1 MKLKAIV
8 VLLVVSVFV
17 FEAQAQ
23 QLYKWVDAQGVTHY
37 AEALP
42 SQDIDHVALQFT
54 EQYQQANSQDDYYSI
69 QNQLER
75 LQQRRSQQLAEKQ
88 QAAQAR
94 AANQQKPETIYVQ
107 VNEPEGNYY
116 LPAYYPR
123 YKSHHYGDQYNR
135 HHPKQGHHKY
145 TKPIIEKPKSGISH
159 KAKVNR
165 YGAAFS
171 ASR

>member
-1 MKLKAIV
+1 MKLKVIV

-42 SQDIDHVALQFT
+42 SQDVDYVALEFT

-88 QAAQAR
+88 QAAQAK

-107 VNEPEGNYY
+107 VNESEGNYN

-123 YKSHHYGDQYNR
+123 YKSHYYDNQYKRN
-135 HHPKQGHHKY
+135 HPKQEHHKY
-145 TKPIIEKPKSGISH
+145 TKPIIEKPKSRISQ
-159 KAKVNR
+159 KAIVNR
-165 YGAAFS
+165 SGAAFS